1 MATAAQPILRAT
13 VFLALGVLAGCASE
27 PPPVPDDDRLVVAQE
42 DFGGDVGDVGELT
55 DFPTAPGLLPRD
67 FEMKETAGGL
77 KGYISKFYR
86 VRSMSGKDLIPL
98 LNNWKT
104 PKARIVEVKQHNML
118 VITETAENMPV
129 LDKVLAQVDIVPTQ
143 VEIEAKVIEI
153 LETSGYEYG
162 FELAVDRAPA
172 GNTALR
178 SYSGTFHSN
187 SFLESLTANAAPYQ
201 GATLNWASVGRVV
214 EELGDFEFIMRALET
229 EGYAEIITTP
239 RIVCRTGQKAILKTE
254 TLLPVEE
261 FILQS
266 NNNPRIT
273 TRFKP
278 VGVTL
283 EVTPRV
289 VGRDAITVEV
299 KPSVSNV
306 VRFVFNSSG
315 GIPVPVIATRS
326 AVTQV
331 DVRNGELLV
340 IGGLLDKQTRND
352 QRQVPILGSIPLLGR
367 LFSSEDDFEQKTQ
380 IVFIL
385 KIRILTLAEKAR
397 DRSGIPLTKEERIRL
412 EGEPLIERDEDED
425 EED

>member
-1 MATAAQPILRAT
+1 MATAVQPTLRAT

-27 PPPVPDDDRLVVAQE
+27 APRIPDDDRLVVAQE
-42 DFGGDVGDVGELT
+42 ELDEGGGELT
-55 DFPTAPGLLPRD
+55 GFPSAPGLLPRD
-67 FEMKETAGGL
+67 FEMKEPGGAL

-104 PKARIVEVKQHNML
+104 AKARIVEVKQHNML
-118 VITETAENMPV
+118 VITETAENMPI
-129 LDKVLAQVDIVPTQ
+129 LDKVLEQVDIVPTQ

-153 LETSGYEYG
+153 LESSGYEYG

-178 SYSGTFHSN
+178 SYGGTFHSN
-187 SFLESLTANAAPYQ
+187 SFLESLTNNAAPYQ

-254 TLLPVEE
+254 TQLPVEE

-273 TRFKP
+273 TRYKP

-306 VRFVFNSSG
+306 VRFEFNASG

-385 KIRILTLAEKAR
+385 RIRILSLAEKAR

-412 EGEPLIERDEDED
+412 QGEPLIERDEDE
-425 EED
+425 ED